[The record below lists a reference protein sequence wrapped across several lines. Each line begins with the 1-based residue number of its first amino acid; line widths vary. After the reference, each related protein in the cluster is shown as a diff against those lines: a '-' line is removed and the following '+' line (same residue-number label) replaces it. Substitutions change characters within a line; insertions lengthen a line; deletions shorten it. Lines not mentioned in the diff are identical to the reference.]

1 MKTSTVFALPALA
14 AMFLV
19 HCGSVSTGET
29 PKVRPP
35 AVAGSFYPADPA
47 ALIKEVDGFLA
58 KANQAPLDAVALV
71 APHAGHEYAGQV
83 AAYAYAS
90 LEGRKID
97 RVVLI
102 APSHYEAFRFASVYD
117 GSAYSTPL
125 GQVPVD
131 RAFAAKLASIEPL
144 IKLSDLGHA
153 LGPDRTRWE
162 HSVEVQLPFLQRTLG
177 QFQLVPIV
185 MGDQSYEMCRAV
197 GLAVAKLVAGTNTLI
212 IASSDLSHYHAY
224 DEAEK
229 IDHKTLK
236 AIEEWDYLSMSRN
249 FEQGV
254 WEACGGGPI
263 IAAMIASERL
273 GASQARVLKYANSGD
288 VAIGDKSRV
297 VGYGAVAFLKNTG
310 RAAAEAPFSL
320 TRQEKSELMRIA
332 RQSVESAVRSRKDYE
347 PPAPAS
353 AALNQERGAF
363 VTLKESGSLRGCI
376 GYVAPFKPLY
386 ITVRD
391 VAKFAAL
398 EDRRFR
404 PVAASELGA
413 LEYEISVLSPMRRI
427 MDAKEIVIGQ
437 HGLLLRKGG
446 DEGLLLPQVP
456 VEEKWDVA
464 EFLREVG
471 LKAGLP
477 QRAWQD
483 PAADLFRFTAL
494 VFGERTLAPPTS
506 EAPARQMPG
515 MPAQPAPGSAPPPG
529 GWF

>member
-1 MKTSTVFALPALA
+1 MFALPALA
-14 AMFLV
+14 GLFLV

-47 ALIKEVDGFLA
+47 ELTKMVDGFLA

-71 APHAGHEYAGQV
+71 APHAGYEFAGQV
-83 AAYAYAS
+83 AAYSYAS
-90 LEGRKID
+90 LKGRKID

-144 IKLSDLGHA
+144 IRLSGLGHTP
-153 LGPDRTRWE
+153 GPGKME
-162 HSVEVQLPFLQRTLG
+162 HSVEVHLPFLQRTLG

-185 MGDQSYEMCRAV
+185 MGDQSYELCRAV
-197 GLAVAKLVAGTNTLI
+197 GVAVAKLVAGTNTLI
-212 IASSDLSHYHAY
+212 IASSDLSHFHTY
-224 DEAEK
+224 DEDVK
-229 IDHKTLK
+229 LDHKTLK

-249 FEQGV
+249 FEQGI

-288 VAIGDKSRV
+288 VPSGDKSRV

-310 RAAAEAPFSL
+310 SAAAEAPFSL
-320 TRQEKSELMRIA
+320 TRQEKGELMRIA
-332 RQSVESAVRSRKDYE
+332 RQSVETSVRDRKQYE
-347 PPAPAS
+347 PPAPSS

-363 VTLKESGSLRGCI
+363 VTLNERGGLRGCI
-376 GYVAPFKPLY
+376 GYVAPIKPLY

-391 VAKFAAL
+391 VARFAAL
-398 EDRRFR
+398 QDTRFR
-404 PVAASELGA
+404 PVAAGELGA
-413 LEYEISVLSPMRRI
+413 LEYEISVLSPMRHI
-427 MDAKEIVIGQ
+427 MDIKEIVIGQ
-437 HGLLLRKGG
+437 HGLLIRKGG
-446 DEGLLLPQVP
+446 YEGVLLPQVP
-456 VEEKWDVA
+456 VEEKWDRA
-464 EFLREVG
+464 EFLQEIG

-483 PAADLFRFTAL
+483 PEADLFRFTAL
-494 VFGERTLAPPTS
+494 VFGERTLEPPIP
-506 EAPARQMPG
+506 EEPARKMPG
-515 MPAQPAPGSAPPPG
+515 MPEQPAPGSAPPPG

>member
-1 MKTSTVFALPALA
+1 MFALPALA
-14 AMFLV
+14 GLLLV
-19 HCGSVSTGET
+19 QFGSVSAAET

-35 AVAGSFYPADPA
+35 AVAGSFYLADPA
-47 ALIKEVDGFLA
+47 ALTKMVDGFLA

-90 LEGRKID
+90 LKGRKID
-97 RVVLI
+97 RVVLL

-131 RAFAAKLASIEPL
+131 RAFAAKLASMDPL
-144 IKLSDLGHA
+144 IKLSGLGHTP
-153 LGPDRTRWE
+153 GPDKME

-185 MGDQSYEMCRAV
+185 MGDQSYELCRAV
-197 GLAVAKLVAGTNTLI
+197 GVAVAKLVAGTNTLI
-212 IASSDLSHYHAY
+212 VASSDLSHYHTY

-310 RAAAEAPFSL
+310 RAAEAPFSL

-332 RQSVESAVRSRKDYE
+332 RQSVETSVRDRKDYE
-347 PPAPAS
+347 PPAPSS

-363 VTLKESGSLRGCI
+363 VTLNERGSLRGCI
-376 GYVAPFKPLY
+376 GYVAPMKPLY

-398 EDRRFR
+398 QDRRFR
-404 PVAASELGA
+404 PVAASELSS
-413 LEYEISVLSPMRRI
+413 LEYEISVLSPMRRV
-427 MDAKEIVIGQ
+427 MDNKEIAIGQ
-437 HGLLLRKGG
+437 HGLLIRKGG
-446 DEGLLLPQVP
+446 YEGLLLPQVP
-456 VEEKWDVA
+456 VEEKWDLP
-464 EFLREVG
+464 EFLREVS

-483 PAADLFRFTAL
+483 PEADLFRFTAL
-494 VFGERTLAPPTS
+494 VFGERTLESPIPA
-506 EAPARQMPG
+506 APARKAPG
-515 MPAQPAPGSAPPPG
+515 MPEPPAPGSAPPPG
-529 GWF
+529 GSF